1 MRISD
6 YLAFL
11 GPVYLLV
18 VAWPLSRADL
28 RERRLPNKF
37 TLPVFPMTALG
48 QVLAVAGGAP
58 LVQFLLALLC
68 AVIAFSAGVALNR
81 VAGLGMG
88 DVKLIAGITFGLA
101 WFHPLLPAV
110 SLLIAFVLAGA
121 VALTMV
127 ALKKTNTGSSIALGP
142 YLLVGFAVC
151 LIAQGWS

>member
-6 YLAFL
+6 YLALL
-11 GPVYLLV
+11 GPFYLLA
-18 VAWPLSRADL
+18 VAWPLSRTDL

-37 TLPVFPMTALG
+37 TLPVFPLTALG
-48 QVLAVAGGAP
+48 QVLAVAGGAS
-58 LVQFLLALLC
+58 LIRFLLALLC
-68 AVIAFSAGVALNR
+68 AVIAFAAGISLNR

-101 WFHPLLPAV
+101 WFSPLLPAIA
-110 SLLIAFVLAGA
+110 LLIAFMLAGGI
-121 VALTMV
+121 ALIMV